1 MTDPCENRDDWFGN
15 SRLVDEEGA
24 PLVMYHGTPDASFE
38 RFHEDQFFTPDP
50 DYARRFLSAATSSSS
65 FYGVSDRRPGV
76 FSVLIRAENPFDTR
90 NPAHRALLRER
101 FCGVHGE
108 GVLTGLGLPDWV
120 EGREIALWLREE
132 LADQG
137 FDAVIVD
144 EGRDEAGQRPPSWIV
159 FSGDQVRVI
168 DLLEHGSE
176 EPEPDDACEPRP

>member
-1 MTDPCENRDDWFGN
+1 MTDMYENRDAWFGN

-38 RFHEDQFFTPDP
+38 RFRDDQFFTPDP

-65 FYGVSDRRPGV
+65 FYGAEDRRPGV
-76 FSVLIRAENPFDTR
+76 FSVLIRAETPFDTR
-90 NPAHRALLRER
+90 NPEHRALLRDR

-120 EGREIALWLREE
+120 EGRDIALWLREE
-132 LADQG
+132 CPDFG

-144 EGRDEAGQRPPSWIV
+144 EGRDEVGQRPPSWIV
-159 FSGDQVRVI
+159 FSGDQVRVL
-168 DLLEHGSE
+168 DLLEYGAE
-176 EPEPDDACEPRP
+176 EPEVDEALEF

>member
-1 MTDPCENRDDWFGN
+1 MTDAGENRDDWFRN
-15 SRLVDEEGA
+15 SRLVDETGA

-38 RFHEDQFFTPDP
+38 RFHDDQFFTPDP

-90 NPAHRALLRER
+90 NPAHRALLKER

-108 GVLTGLGLPDWV
+108 GVLTELGLPDWV
-120 EGREIALWLREE
+120 EGRDIALWLREE

-137 FDAVIVD
+137 FDAVLVD
-144 EGRDEAGQRPPSWIV
+144 EGRDEAGQRPPSLIV
-159 FSGDQVRVI
+159 FSGDQVRVL
-168 DLLEHGSE
+168 DRSEHRLYD
-176 EPEPDDACEPRP
+176 PDPDDRFEP